1 MLFKVKQFIWKHWLI
16 IAQVFLFGVTGILIL
31 VGGILFLSVQIQ
43 NIGYRVSNADT
54 TIEITDKQ
62 AQELTKKGCEVQAE
76 EGCAVVRV
84 ITTTRYIILT
94 TSETFFTEEDVY
106 NNLEVGQKATVTVVG
121 WRNSMFPPRR
131 IVELVDSE

>member
-62 AQELTKKGCEVQAE
+62 GIVA
-76 EGCAVVRV
+76 
-84 ITTTRYIILT
+84 
-94 TSETFFTEEDVY
+94 
-106 NNLEVGQKATVTVVG
+106 
-121 WRNSMFPPRR
+121 R
-131 IVELVDSE
+131 IRKYGKFGV